1 MIGVRYQ
8 PPLGLPT
15 MTLVADEGRLV
26 LADWFFDKTTVLCNK
41 LGKPLHIISADE
53 LLKHEFGHEQNIC
66 ILVQTV
72 KELDEYFGGT
82 RHHFD
87 VSMTPCGTEFQRQV
101 WQALSQIPYGQTIS
115 YKELAQRVGR
125 ANAFRACA
133 NANGKNPI
141 SLIIPCH
148 RVIASGGGIGGYT
161 GGVDIKRTLL
171 DFEQQHTPVFGDLL

>member
-26 LADWFFDKTTVLCNK
+26 LADWFFDKTTVLCDK
-41 LGKPLHIISADE
+41 LGKPLRVISADE
-53 LLKHEFGHEQNIC
+53 LLADDWVDTPDYRT
-66 ILVQTV
+66 LVQTV

-82 RHHFD
+82 RHRFG
-87 VSMTPCGTEFQRQV
+87 VPMTPCGTEFQRQV

-171 DFEQQHTPVFGDLL
+171 DFEQRHAPVFGDLS